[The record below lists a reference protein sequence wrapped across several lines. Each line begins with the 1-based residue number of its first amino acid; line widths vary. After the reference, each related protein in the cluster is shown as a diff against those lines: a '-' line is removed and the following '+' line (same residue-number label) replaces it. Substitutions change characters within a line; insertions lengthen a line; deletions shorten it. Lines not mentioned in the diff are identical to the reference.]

1 MPLGL
6 GVLLVVLVFTAGV
19 AAVGFLIDRSAE
31 RADHPHGRE
40 DARQDGHE
48 T

>member
-6 GVLLVVLVFTAGV
+6 GVLLVVLGFTAAV
-19 AAVGFLIDRSAE
+19 AAVGWLIDKSAQ
-31 RADHPHGRE
+31 RAEHE
-40 DARQDGHE
+40 DARQDGHQ

>member
-6 GVLLVVLVFTAGV
+6 AVLLVVLGVTAAV
-19 AAVGFLIDRSAE
+19 AAVGFLIDRSEE
-31 RADHPHGRE
+31 RHEREEGRK
-40 DARQDGHE
+40 

>member
-6 GVLLVVLVFTAGV
+6 GVLLVVLGFTVAV
-19 AAVGFLIDRSAE
+19 AAVGWMIDKSAE
-31 RADHPHGRE
+31 RADRE
-40 DARQDGHE
+40 DGNN

>member
-6 GVLLVVLVFTAGV
+6 GVLLVVLGFTATV
-19 AAVGFLIDRSAE
+19 AAVGCLIDKSAE
-31 RADHPHGRE
+31 RADRRHARE
-40 DARQDGHE
+40 DGHE

>member
-6 GVLLVVLVFTAGV
+6 GVLLVVLGFTGTV
-19 AAVGFLIDRSAE
+19 AAVGWLIDKSAE
-31 RADHPHGRE
+31 RADQE
-40 DARQDGHE
+40 DARGDGND

>member
-6 GVLLVVLVFTAGV
+6 GVLLVVLGFTAIV
-19 AAVGFLIDRSAE
+19 AAVGWMIDKSAQ
-31 RADHPHGRE
+31 RAEQDDARE
-40 DARQDGHE
+40 DGHR